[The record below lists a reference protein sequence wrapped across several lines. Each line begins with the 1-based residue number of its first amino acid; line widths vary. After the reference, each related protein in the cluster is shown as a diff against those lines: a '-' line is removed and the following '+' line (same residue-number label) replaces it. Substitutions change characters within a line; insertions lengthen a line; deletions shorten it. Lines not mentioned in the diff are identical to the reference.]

1 MNIRVSDIAGYLN
14 TTFEGDDILITGI
27 SSIFNIKSNTL
38 CFVKNKQNVYCNK
51 PFLLLAPKGYKNS
64 ANNSIILVDNPRL
77 SYAKVVSNFLAE
89 KEEVEDH
96 KTAMIH
102 STATIGKG
110 SCIGVYSSI
119 GKNVKIGNNTI
130 IKNNVHIICDKPL
143 TSKVED
149 AVALEKLVHK
159 NKIVFA
165 LTHNYSGYPMLREA
179 KKLVEK
185 NKIGKIKVINVEYPQ
200 GYTVAVKKKDEKNI
214 LKWRLDKNMCG
225 PSMILAEIGTHA
237 YHLMRY
243 VTGLEV
249 KEVSAEVNSLS
260 DEISVDDNAFMIVR
274 MNNKARGSIWVSS
287 AATGGEN
294 GLKIRA
300 YGTKGA
306 VEWLQDEP
314 NILKFTELNSSTQII
329 TRASDAVS
337 DLSIQSS
344 RVAAGHPEGF
354 FEAFANIYTEFADSI
369 QANLKKNK
377 KKLVHPSVN
386 DGVMGIKFIF
396 AAKKSSNLNSKWI
409 KI

>member
-1 MNIRVSDIAGYLN
+1 MKKKAKIVFGKLN
-14 TTFEGDDILITGI
+14 LLRNDQL
-27 SSIFNIKSNTL
+27 NNKNKIKI
-38 CFVKNKQNVYCNK
+38 CFVGGGPNSFIGYTHRLAARFDNRFDFVAGVFSKDKKKSKEFGKSLGLDPDRCYNDYKTMAKNESVRPDGVQAIGIMT
-51 PFLLLAPKGYKNS
+51 PSGDHYK
-64 ANNSIILVDNPRL
+64 I
-77 SYAKVVSNFLAE
+77 AKEF
-89 KEEVEDH
+89 
-96 KTAMIH
+96 
-102 STATIGKG
+102 
-110 SCIGVYSSI
+110 
-119 GKNVKIGNNTI
+119 
-130 IKNNVHIICDKPL
+130 IKKNVHIICDKPL
-143 TSKVED
+143 TSTVED
-149 AVALEKLVHK
+149 AVALEKLVYK
-159 NKIVFA
+159 TKIVFA
-165 LTHNYSGYPMLREA
+165 LTHNYSSYPMLREA

-185 NKIGKIKVINVEYPQ
+185 NKIGIIKLINVEYPQ
-200 GYTVAVKKKDEKNI
+200 GYTVAVKKKDEKST
-214 LKWRLDKNMCG
+214 LKWRLDKKMCG

-249 KEVSAEVNSLS
+249 REVSAEVNSLS
-260 DEISVDDNAFMIVR
+260 DEISVDDNAFMTVR

-294 GLKIRA
+294 GLKIRV

-306 VEWLQDEP
+306 VEWLQDDP

-377 KKLVHPSVN
+377 IKLVHPSVN

-396 AAKKSSNLNSKWI
+396 ATKKSSNLNSKWI

>member
-1 MNIRVSDIAGYLN
+1 MAKNESLRSDGVQAIGIMTPSGDHYKIA
-14 TTFEGDDILITGI
+14 
-27 SSIFNIKSNTL
+27 
-38 CFVKNKQNVYCNK
+38 
-51 PFLLLAPKGYKNS
+51 
-64 ANNSIILVDNPRL
+64 
-77 SYAKVVSNFLAE
+77 
-89 KEEVEDH
+89 KEF
-96 KTAMIH
+96 
-102 STATIGKG
+102 
-110 SCIGVYSSI
+110 
-119 GKNVKIGNNTI
+119 

-149 AVALEKLVHK
+149 ALALEKLVHK

-185 NKIGKIKVINVEYPQ
+185 NKIGKIKLINVEYPQ
-200 GYTVAVKKKDEKNI
+200 GYTVAVKKKDEKST

-249 KEVSAEVNSLS
+249 NEVSAEVNSLS
-260 DEISVDDNAFMIVR
+260 DEISVDDNAFMTVR
-274 MNNKARGSIWVSS
+274 MSNKARGLIWVSS

-294 GLKIRA
+294 GLKIRV

-306 VEWLQDEP
+306 VEWLQDDP

-377 KKLVHPSVN
+377 KKLIHPTVN

>member
-1 MNIRVSDIAGYLN
+1 MKKKAKIVFGKLN
-14 TTFEGDDILITGI
+14 LLRNDQL
-27 SSIFNIKSNTL
+27 NN
-38 CFVKNKQNVYCNK
+38 KNK
-51 PFLLLAPKGYKNS
+51 
-64 ANNSIILVDNPRL
+64 I
-77 SYAKVVSNFLAE
+77 
-89 KEEVEDH
+89 
-96 KTAMIH
+96 
-102 STATIGKG
+102 
-110 SCIGVYSSI
+110 
-119 GKNVKIGNNTI
+119 KIGFVGGGPNSFIGYTHRLAARFDNRFDFVAGVFSKDKKKSKEFGNSLGLDPDRCYNDYKTMAKNESVRPDGVQAI
-130 IKNNVHIICDKPL
+130 GIMTPSGDHYKIAKEFIKKNVHIICDKPL
-143 TSKVED
+143 TSTVED
-149 AVALEKLVHK
+149 AVALEKLVYK
-159 NKIVFA
+159 TKIVFA
-165 LTHNYSGYPMLREA
+165 LTHNYSSYPMLREA

-185 NKIGKIKVINVEYPQ
+185 NKIGIIKLINVEYPQ
-200 GYTVAVKKKDEKNI
+200 GYTVAVKKKDEKST

-260 DEISVDDNAFMIVR
+260 DEISVDDNAFMTVR

-294 GLKIRA
+294 GLKIRV

-306 VEWLQDEP
+306 VEWLQDDP

-377 KKLVHPSVN
+377 IKLVHPSVN